1 MAHSFG
7 YGSGTEE
14 DEDQSPEEVIF
25 DDFWFEVRQ
34 SVAGRP
40 GFDMSGYPVEE
51 GSLLR
56 EPGEP
61 QLRLAVDNAHKFP
74 VTSPGKRILR

>member
-1 MAHSFG
+1 MVHPFG
-7 YGSGTEE
+7 YGLDSEAEE
-14 DEDQSPEEVIF
+14 KSLEERVS
-25 DDFWFEVRQ
+25 DDFWFDVRQ

-61 QLRLAVDNAHKFP
+61 QLRLVVDNARKFA
-74 VTSPGKRILR
+74 SPSPQKRLHR

>member
-1 MAHSFG
+1 MTYVLG
-7 YGSGTEE
+7 RDSGLEE
-14 DEDQSPEEVIF
+14 DIEDLEWSAEERQYNESWF
-25 DDFWFEVRQ
+25 DIRQ

-40 GFDMSGYPVEE
+40 AFDMSGYPVEE

-61 QLRLAVDNAHKFP
+61 QLRLVVDNARKKMKCRN
-74 VTSPGKRILR
+74 VC

>member
-1 MAHSFG
+1 MAHPF
-7 YGSGTEE
+7 GSGREE
-14 DEDQSPEEVIF
+14 DEDKSTEEMF
-25 DDFWFEVRQ
+25 SDDFWFDVRQ

-51 GSLLR
+51 GPLLR

-61 QLRLAVDNAHKFP
+61 QLRLAVDNTHKFP
-74 VTSPGKRILR
+74 VTSPRKRVLR